1 MHHAGWMALAAMSAA
16 LAMGDARADDE
27 PALTQLETVVV
38 SGIQPGPG
46 LWQVKRDG
54 HRMWVLGTLT
64 PLPKRMQWES
74 LEVEERIAQSQ
85 EVIYPPTAELTVK
98 GGIIGGLFLLPSL
111 LKARDN
117 PDKQALKDVVP
128 AEDYARWTVLKRKY
142 LPRNRDVEK
151 RRPIFASGAL
161 FEKAIDNA
169 GLSFDDRVLPVVKKA
184 ARRSKV
190 AVTRPSIEIRI
201 EKARAALKDFRSE
214 QLDDVA
220 CFRLTV
226 ERLEGD
232 VTAMRGWA
240 NAWATGDVEALR
252 DLPYQD
258 QIRACVDAVL
268 RSELAKDRGFADLRQ
283 RVEQVWLEAAEKAIA
298 KNETSFAIL
307 PMSQVMRD
315 DGILARLAAKGY
327 EIVPPK
333 PRVEAD
339 AEEAAAVESER

>member
-1 MHHAGWMALAAMSAA
+1 MQHARWLAVAAFSAA
-16 LAMGDARADDE
+16 LAMGDARAADQ

-54 HRMWVLGTLT
+54 HRMWVLGTLG

-85 EVIYPPTAELTVK
+85 EVIYPPTAELKVK

-117 PDKQALKDVVP
+117 PDKQLLADVVP
-128 AEDYARWTVLKRKY
+128 PEDYARWTVLKQKY
-142 LPRNRDVEK
+142 LPRDKNVEK

-161 FEKAIDNA
+161 YEKVVEKA
-169 GLSFDDRVLPVVKKA
+169 GLSFDDVVMPVVKKA
-184 ARRSKV
+184 ARRSK
-190 AVTRPSIEIRI
+190 ATVTKPEVEVKI
-201 EKARAALKDFRSE
+201 EKARAALKDFRE
-214 QLDDVA
+214 QQLDDVA
-220 CFRLTV
+220 CFHLTV
-226 ERLEGD
+226 ERIEGN
-232 VTAMRGWA
+232 VGKMREWA
-240 NAWATGDVEALR
+240 NAWATGDVEALSG
-252 DLPYQD
+252 LPYQD

-268 RSELAKDRGFADLRQ
+268 QSEIAKDRGFADLRQ
-283 RVEQVWLEAAEKAIA
+283 RVEQAWLEAAENAIA
-298 KNETSFAIL
+298 RNETTFAVL

-315 DGILARLAAKGY
+315 DGMLARLAAKGY

-333 PRVEAD
+333 PPVKAGAD
-339 AEEAAAVESER
+339 DDAMESER